1 MKYPIAL
8 IGLLLFLPCT
18 LPNLMAQTIKVQ
30 VITKKIEKS
39 FQYREGYE
47 VNIEGEKA
55 EVNIQTW
62 DKKDIQVSIELV
74 AKHPDKAVAERD
86 LELMKY
92 LAQRVKNKIYL
103 RNYLS
108 SVEGKGKSEP
118 EAYLSVKYTITLP
131 AECPV
136 YLKNVFGA
144 ANISSLT
151 NRLRVNSEF
160 SRIGLENLKGSVEIK
175 THFGDLIGQ
184 DLDGWFN
191 IQSRRS
197 DLTLQNI
204 SGRFNIEA
212 HFGTIRL
219 FANEDLADLRLDAEK
234 SEVWFYHPNPQ
245 FVGYS
250 LSARGSEVKLPA
262 RLNASWLESET
273 GERKITFRP
282 SKEYYPNVSIRIT
295 FGNLHVEKRVT
306 P

>member
-1 MKYPIAL
+1 MRYSIAFL
-8 IGLLLFLPCT
+8 LFMLLLTCATAPVI
-18 LPNLMAQTIKVQ
+18 AQTIKVQ
-30 VITKKIEKS
+30 VITKKIEKN
-39 FQYREGYE
+39 FHYKEGYE

-62 DKKDIQVSIELV
+62 EKKEIQVVMELI

-86 LELMKY
+86 LELMKH

-131 AECPV
+131 GECPV
-136 YLKNVFGA
+136 YLKNIFGA

-160 SRIGLENLKGSVEIK
+160 SRIGLQNLKGSVEIK
-175 THFGDLIGQ
+175 TRFGDLIGQ
-184 DLDGWFN
+184 NLDGWFN

-204 SGRFNIEA
+204 SGRFNIQA
-212 HFGTIRL
+212 QYGTIRL
-219 FANEDLADLRLDAEK
+219 FANDDLADLRLDAEK

-250 LSARGSEVKLPA
+250 LSARGSEVNLPSRIDA
-262 RLNASWLESET
+262 HWLALDN
-273 GERKITFRP
+273 GERKITFSPNR
-282 SKEYYPNVSIRIT
+282 EYYPKVSIRIT
-295 FGNLHVEKRVT
+295 FGNLHVEKRVA